1 VHLFPRANLRDPI
14 RGAALA
20 GVFLLAACGGTTAS
34 PATAPAS
41 AAPPAA
47 SAKPSASAASE
58 VSAKPVASTAASAK
72 PAASAAASAASA
84 AGSAELAAFPPN
96 SVSPVKD
103 VKGPAGGD
111 YVPGTV
117 VATPPAASGP
127 KAITVKPGEKLK
139 VGFLYV
145 GPKND
150 FGYNYAAD
158 QGRQYVEKA
167 LPWVDTVYAENVPE
181 NAEAER
187 VMEQMIQQ
195 GAKIIFPTSYGHLD
209 PASKEAVKHPDVLF
223 LHQGG
228 ILDDKTPANVGSY
241 FGEIWEAE
249 YPAGIVAGKMTKS
262 NKLGFIA
269 AFPIPQTLLNIN
281 GITLGAKSVNPKAE
295 MHVVFTAD
303 WCNPAKQ
310 TEAAQS
316 LLDQGVDVI
325 SQHQDCPGA
334 IVQSSERRGA
344 LSIGY
349 HADASPLAPKTWA
362 TAPSWNWG
370 PTYTDLI
377 LQAVK
382 GTYKPST
389 LRSGLDS
396 GVVVLAPFGPAVP
409 TDVKSAATTAL
420 ADIASGKLKPFTGPL
435 KDQSGVVRIEG
446 EQPDVSKLE
455 TMDWLLNGII
465 GSIPK

>member
-1 VHLFPRANLRDPI
+1 V
-14 RGAALA
+14 A
-20 GVFLLAACGGTTAS
+20 GTVV
-34 PATAPAS
+34 S
-41 AAPPAA
+41 AAPAA
-47 SAKPSASAASE
+47 TG
-58 VSAKPVASTAASAK
+58 AKPVA
-72 PAASAAASAASA
+72 
-84 AGSAELAAFPPN
+84 
-96 SVSPVKD
+96 VK
-103 VKGPAGGD
+103 A
-111 YVPGTV
+111 
-117 VATPPAASGP
+117 
-127 KAITVKPGEKLK
+127 GEKLK

-150 FGYNYAAD
+150 YGYNFAAD
-158 QGRQYVEKA
+158 QGRQYVDKA
-167 LPWVDTVYAENVPE
+167 LPWVETVFAENVPE

-209 PASKEAVKHPDVLF
+209 PATKEAAKHPEVLF

-228 ILDDKTPANVGSY
+228 ILDAKTPPNVGSY
-241 FGEIWEAE
+241 FGEIWQAE
-249 YPAGIVAGKMTKS
+249 YPAGIAAGKMTKS

-303 WCNPAKQ
+303 WCNPGKQ

-334 IVQSSERRGA
+334 IIQSTERRGA
-344 LSIGY
+344 VSIGY

-362 TAPSWNWG
+362 TAPAWNWG

-377 LQAVK
+377 LQAVA
-382 GTYKPST
+382 GTYKPSNFRT
-389 LRSGLDS
+389 GLES
-396 GVVVLAPFGPAVP
+396 GVVVLAPFGASVPA
-409 TDVKSAATTAL
+409 DVKTAATSAMT
-420 ADIASGKLKPFTGPL
+420 DIAGGKLKPFTGPL
-435 KDQSGVVRIEG
+435 KDQSGKTQIEG
-446 EQPDVSKLE
+446 DQPDVTKLE
-455 TMDWLLNGII
+455 TMDWLLQGVI
-465 GSIPK
+465 GTIPK